1 MQERNFTS
9 WYIMITWLAK
19 NGFGEDAIDL
29 FNQFKQGGLTPGAKF
44 FVGVFSA
51 CNVLGDINEGM
62 LHFES
67 MWKEFGVVPSM
78 EYYVSIVDML
88 GSNGYLDEALE
99 FIEKMP
105 MEPCVD
111 VWETLMNLFRVRGH
125 LELGDRC
132 AEFIEKLGLS
142 RLNELSKAGL
152 VPVKASNIAKEK
164 KKKGRVYALHRGMK
178 AQMKDA
184 GYIPATRF
192 VLHDMDEE
200 SKEDAL
206 LAHSERLATAH
217 GLLTTTV
224 RSPLRVVQNLRF
236 CGDSHNA
243 MKIISKLVGRR
254 EMPRGSHHFKDGI
267 CSCRLLVNRA
277 MMEKITGQIY
287 GHDSYLS
294 SYSDSDSF
302 DPLDLKFFRHFE

>member
-1 MQERNFTS
+1 
-9 WYIMITWLAK
+9 
-19 NGFGEDAIDL
+19 
-29 FNQFKQGGLTPGAKF
+29 
-44 FVGVFSA
+44 
-51 CNVLGDINEGM
+51 
-62 LHFES
+62 
-67 MWKEFGVVPSM
+67 
-78 EYYVSIVDML
+78 
-88 GSNGYLDEALE
+88 
-99 FIEKMP
+99 
-105 MEPCVD
+105 
-111 VWETLMNLFRVRGH
+111 
-125 LELGDRC
+125 
-132 AEFIEKLGLS
+132 
-142 RLNELSKAGL
+142 
-152 VPVKASNIAKEK
+152 
-164 KKKGRVYALHRGMK
+164 MK

-267 CSCRLLVNRA
+267 CSCRLLVNRCSVLFRCIQIWKTLNFCCDAIWVNFHPVWVA
-277 MMEKITGQIY
+277 MQSSFIKI
-287 GHDSYLS
+287 
-294 SYSDSDSF
+294 
-302 DPLDLKFFRHFE
+302 